1 MRCLKKSIYSM
12 IVLIALVYGCST
24 TGPKTL
30 PTVHIRQDIDFSYI
44 KRIAVLPFQ
53 NYSGDRNA
61 GNIIRDMVI
70 NEFLASGLVDVV
82 YSGDVNT
89 ILEKYLKRRRSPEI
103 STKIIRKIAKA
114 LKVQAVVTGS
124 VSKFE
129 IGRFGNVSA
138 PEVTINITMADAE
151 SGSIIWSVTVTKTG
165 ADFWARHFG
174 GRTESLSETALKAV
188 REAIATLYEE

>member
-1 MRCLKKSIYSM
+1 MRCLKRSSLGIL
-12 IVLIALVYGCST
+12 VLILFFYGCAT
-24 TGPKTL
+24 TGPKTP

-44 KRIAVLPFQ
+44 KRVAVLPFQ

-89 ILEKYLKRRRSPEI
+89 ILEKYLKRKKSPEI
-103 STKIIRKIAKA
+103 STKMIKKIAKT

-129 IGRFGNVSA
+129 MGRFGNVSA
-138 PEVTINITMADAE
+138 PEVTITIMMADAD
-151 SGSIIWSVTVTKTG
+151 SGSILWSVTVTKTG